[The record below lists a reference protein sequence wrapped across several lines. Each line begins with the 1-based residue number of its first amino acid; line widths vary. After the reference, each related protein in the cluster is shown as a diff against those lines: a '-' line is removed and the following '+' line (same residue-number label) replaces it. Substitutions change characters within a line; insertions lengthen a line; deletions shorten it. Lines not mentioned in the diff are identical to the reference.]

1 MDFRKSRDW
10 RSAKDFT
17 DNLSEFSQF
26 YKRAII
32 IPILQMSKRRP
43 EEAKTLTQGDTALS
57 DSHVA
62 ISVTSYNAW
71 LPSMGPL
78 VPHFGANIHE
88 EGLGNTKVSE
98 TRKDC

>member
-62 ISVTSYNAW
+62 ISATSYSAW